1 MLVGKEMIG
10 GILAEAEQEL
20 DSITTVFDCSDPSS
34 LVGHDFPL
42 LINKELTEKRCAISF
57 SNRFFRE

>member
-1 MLVGKEMIG
+1 MVVGKGMIG

-20 DSITTVFDCSDPSS
+20 DSITTVFDRSDPSS
-34 LVGHDFPL
+34 LVGHDFPF
-42 LINKELTEKRCAISF
+42 LINEELTQKKCAISF